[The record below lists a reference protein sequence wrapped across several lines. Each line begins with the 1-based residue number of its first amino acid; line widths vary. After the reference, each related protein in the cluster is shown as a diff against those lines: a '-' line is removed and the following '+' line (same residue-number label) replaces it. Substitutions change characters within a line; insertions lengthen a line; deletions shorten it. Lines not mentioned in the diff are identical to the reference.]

1 MPGKFVVFAER
12 FEKGVWVD
20 WEHTCD
26 EDEALALEDT
36 AKVKAVDR
44 GNFGDPLYVDY
55 LKGAVYV
62 FNVARGPAHNP
73 REGDTRVFGIAID
86 EIVIA
91 HFERLRQHFELKK
104 IA

>member
-1 MPGKFVVFAER
+1 MPREFVVFAER
-12 FEKGVWVD
+12 FEEGVWRS

-26 EDEALALEDT
+26 ENEVLALEDS

-44 GNFGDPLYVDY
+44 GNFGDPGYVDY
-55 LKGAVYV
+55 LKGAEYV
-62 FNVARGPAHNP
+62 FNVARGPSHNP
-73 REGDTRVFGIAID
+73 REGDTRIFGIAIG

-91 HFERLRQHFELKK
+91 HFESLRQHFELKK